1 MRGFVR
7 CVVWR
12 DLLEKAK
19 ELPETRCVGQ
29 DAPVAPAMP
38 DIDEDS
44 DTEPIAVESHS
55 DFFFWIG
62 EDSRRAAETETGY
75 LQ

>member
-55 DFFFWIG
+55 DWSEG
-62 EDSRRAAETETGY
+62 DLEQTVPNDE
-75 LQ
+75 